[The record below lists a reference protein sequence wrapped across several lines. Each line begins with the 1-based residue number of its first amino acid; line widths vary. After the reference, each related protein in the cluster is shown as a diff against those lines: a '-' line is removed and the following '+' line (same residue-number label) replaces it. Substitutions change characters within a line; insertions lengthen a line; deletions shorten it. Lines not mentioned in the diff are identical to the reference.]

1 MEDNVATGNF
11 AAGLVNPDMAAVISV
26 LPSLMPAANPFEDM
40 VATPESE
47 LTQVTLEVISAVEPS
62 ELMAVAVNCSVKPI
76 VKIAGLAGVISM
88 EDNVKATTV
97 KLTTG
102 LVMSDKA
109 AVISVFPI
117 ATLLTTPTE
126 EIPAI
131 LLSELAHFT
140 LEVMSAVVPS
150 AYFPVATNTCEEP
163 TPKISGVAGVT
174 AIDDKA
180 GAGTTFNITT
190 GLVIPETVAL
200 MSVLPTLTPVAKPA
214 EDMAAMFVSELTH
227 TTLDVMS
234 LVEPSAYVP
243 VAVNCIVNPT
253 AKLFG
258 VAGVTAIED
267 NMGIGACV
275 VVVV

>member
-1 MEDNVATGNF
+1 
-11 AAGLVNPDMAAVISV
+11 
-26 LPSLMPAANPFEDM
+26 
-40 VATPESE
+40 
-47 LTQVTLEVISAVEPS
+47 
-62 ELMAVAVNCSVKPI
+62 MAVAVNCSVRPTAKL
-76 VKIAGLAGVISM
+76 AGLAGVISM

-109 AVISVFPI
+109 AVILVLPI
-117 ATLLTTPTE
+117 AAPFATPAE
-126 EIPAI
+126 DIVAI
-131 LLSELAHFT
+131 LISELTHVT

-180 GAGTTFNITT
+180 GAGTTFKVTT
-190 GLVIPETVAL
+190 GLVLPETVAVML
-200 MSVLPTLTPVAKPA
+200 VLPTVTPVAKPA
-214 EDMAAMFVSELTH
+214 EDMVAMFVSELAH

-243 VAVNCIVNPT
+243 AAVNCKVNPT
-253 AKLFG
+253 AKLG
-258 VAGVTAIED
+258 SVAGETAIVAKVSV
-267 NMGIGACV
+267 GV
-275 VVVV
+275 VVDDDVVLDVDVDEQDAITAINTTVTPIVRQLITNRICFLFKVTSPFRYIPI

>member
-1 MEDNVATGNF
+1 
-11 AAGLVNPDMAAVISV
+11 
-26 LPSLMPAANPFEDM
+26 
-40 VATPESE
+40 
-47 LTQVTLEVISAVEPS
+47 
-62 ELMAVAVNCSVKPI
+62 MAVAVNCSVKPT

-102 LVMSDKA
+102 LVMSAKA
-109 AVISVFPI
+109 AVILVFPI
-117 ATLLTTPTE
+117 ATLLATPSEDTA
-126 EIPAI
+126 AI
-131 LLSELAHFT
+131 LISELAHFT

-163 TPKISGVAGVT
+163 TPKISGMAGVT
-174 AIDDKA
+174 AIDNKA
-180 GAGTTFNITT
+180 GAGTTFKATT
-190 GLVIPETVAL
+190 GLALPETVAVML
-200 MSVLPTLTPVAKPA
+200 VLPTLTPVAKPS

-258 VAGVTAIED
+258 VAGVTAIVAK
-267 NMGIGACV
+267 MRVGAGV
-275 VVVV
+275 VVVVGDVDVDEQDAITEVKTTIIPIIKQLINNRICFLFKVTSPFRYIPI